1 MQNSWIKTSVQLL
14 DTVSQPYTGEVLV
27 PFSLDEAYARQC
39 AKDQRM
45 LPLVHLWRHE
55 RAMVLGSRDAK
66 LPYAGDA
73 ICELRMKG
81 YETAVRQSGG
91 AAVPLAPGVVNL
103 SLVMQAGAT
112 DLNPEPFFVHM
123 VELIRAA
130 LGTDGARMSSG
141 EVVGAYC
148 PGSYDLAIDG
158 LKFCG
163 IAQRRLTRAV
173 AVQAFVNVEGSGR
186 EYGEQV
192 LSFYRVAAKGT
203 NVQNYPQ
210 VQPER
215 MASLA
220 ELGVPGGV
228 SGFAARI
235 REALTTHEE
244 SAITVMDCCPTWLEE
259 EAEKALGTLKGRNLL
274 VGS

>member
-1 MQNSWIKTSVQLL
+1 MQNSWTKTSVQLL
-14 DTVSQPYTGEVLV
+14 DTVSRPYTREVLV

-39 AKDQRM
+39 AKNKT
-45 LPLVHLWRHE
+45 LPPLVHLWRHE

-73 ICELRMKG
+73 IRELRMKG

-91 AAVPLAPGVVNL
+91 AAVPLGPGVVNL
-103 SLVMQAGAT
+103 SLVMPAGAT

-123 VELIRAA
+123 VELIRTA

-173 AVQAFVNVEGSGR
+173 AVQAFVNVEGHGC

-235 REALTTHEE
+235 REALMTCEE
-244 SAITVMDCCPTWLEE
+244 SAITVMNNCPTWLEE